1 MSSAKGLLPSC
12 HSFYTI
18 LSDPVYGYVS
28 TYLRYYSSLSVC
40 HSVLSILSKGVCKH
54 PSVNRIATGSL
65 YLNYT
70 CWYTL
75 SLIPL
80 LLSFGGVRA
89 LTPPKLGGDVDTMSP
104 DQHAKGKCRN
114 PFRLPDFVS
123 GIHARGTREIVISR
137 TSPRIL
143 LLHLP
148 PTDPLRR
155 IHSLA
160 DSCGGTLGSPAG
172 RSFDPSAEGAMT
184 TARPPLSLIICPCPV
199 SYTHLT
205 LPTICSV

>member
-1 MSSAKGLLPSC
+1 M
-12 HSFYTI
+12 
-18 LSDPVYGYVS
+18 
-28 TYLRYYSSLSVC
+28 
-40 HSVLSILSKGVCKH
+40 
-54 PSVNRIATGSL
+54 
-65 YLNYT
+65 
-70 CWYTL
+70 
-75 SLIPL
+75 
-80 LLSFGGVRA
+80 RA

-123 GIHARGTREIVISR
+123 GIHARGTREIVMSR

-160 DSCGGTLGSPAG
+160 DSRGGTSESPAG

-184 TARPPLSLIICPCPV
+184 TARPPLLLLICLCFSLLSTDYGLSPCCHTLCRCSLIVRTLRLRREKWYHYPPTV
-199 SYTHLT
+199 TTRKSY
-205 LPTICSV
+205 